1 MENFF
6 SKIVLVEND
15 KYQVWFQWDCVVGFD
30 GFHADPLSCC
40 NVPNVEEKE
49 MVDRDQVSPVRV
61 NEVDVG
67 TKM

>member
-1 MENFF
+1 M
-6 SKIVLVEND
+6 
-15 KYQVWFQWDCVVGFD
+15 VGLD